1 MDTLK
6 YMYMVISA
14 YKYVMTHNKRIQKMQ
29 PLRLSLSYH
38 LPICFII
45 QNKNKFQKLFSKR
58 NNPKILIQPKGS
70 LSSPYS
76 FSALICVRHA
86 CENEKKIT
94 LVRIFDPYGLYIYRY
109 SVGS

>member
-6 YMYMVISA
+6 YMVISA

-45 QNKNKFQKLFSKR
+45 QNKNKFQKLFSKKKQSKNSNTAER
-58 NNPKILIQPKGS
+58 VVIKPLLI
-70 LSSPYS
+70 

-86 CENEKKIT
+86 C
-94 LVRIFDPYGLYIYRY
+94 D
-109 SVGS
+109 